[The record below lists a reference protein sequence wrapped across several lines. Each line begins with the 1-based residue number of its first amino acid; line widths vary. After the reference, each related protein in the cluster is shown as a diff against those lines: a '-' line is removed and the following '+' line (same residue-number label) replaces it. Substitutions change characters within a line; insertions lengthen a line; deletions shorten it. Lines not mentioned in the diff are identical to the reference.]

1 MPADPSDIIN
11 LVVANVQKSYGVDN
25 NKGAG
30 PPTENQPTHGDDH
43 VEDLLTGNEDLNNNQ
58 THSSP
63 ITTNVQDGITPPVA
77 EVSLGAAQPAANQ
90 SSNEDAHV
98 EDVVICDEDL
108 HDDQPHL
115 IPNTTNEQE
124 EDGSIPM
131 EEDHFPSFSLGLSQ
145 DDQRSEEQTIQPTD
159 ANLDNPT
166 DCDKLKLN
174 RIRQPDTL
182 AFNNDDTI
190 DYPSKFS
197 KLVAALKTTKTI
209 TVSGLTIS
217 TKDLLDIHWR
227 TRPVSAK
234 MFDAL
239 MHHARFASKP
249 QPSSHQCP
257 VFLDTKFVS
266 ILSKNYTRF
275 SKTTSKEDFVFTPN
289 LMELVANAG
298 APVGCAERIYFPFN
312 LDQTHW
318 VGLCVDCTSWKLI
331 VLDCNTSLRS
341 DSLMAKELKPISLMF
356 PYLLRRAGKS
366 LSSQGLNPLTL
377 ERTRTVPQNPRSVD
391 SGVTAALLMEGHA
404 IGGIEACKCLNA
416 DVMAREAQRL
426 AVTIY
431 EDNVGPI

>member
-166 DCDKLKLN
+166 DVIEEPLIN
-174 RIRQPDTL
+174 IPD
-182 AFNNDDTI
+182 
-190 DYPSKFS
+190 P
-197 KLVAALKTTKTI
+197 
-209 TVSGLTIS
+209 
-217 TKDLLDIHWR
+217 
-227 TRPVSAK
+227 
-234 MFDAL
+234 
-239 MHHARFASKP
+239 
-249 QPSSHQCP
+249 
-257 VFLDTKFVS
+257 
-266 ILSKNYTRF
+266 
-275 SKTTSKEDFVFTPN
+275 
-289 LMELVANAG
+289 
-298 APVGCAERIYFPFN
+298 
-312 LDQTHW
+312 
-318 VGLCVDCTSWKLI
+318 
-331 VLDCNTSLRS
+331 
-341 DSLMAKELKPISLMF
+341 
-356 PYLLRRAGKS
+356 
-366 LSSQGLNPLTL
+366 
-377 ERTRTVPQNPRSVD
+377 
-391 SGVTAALLMEGHA
+391 
-404 IGGIEACKCLNA
+404 
-416 DVMAREAQRL
+416 
-426 AVTIY
+426 
-431 EDNVGPI
+431 